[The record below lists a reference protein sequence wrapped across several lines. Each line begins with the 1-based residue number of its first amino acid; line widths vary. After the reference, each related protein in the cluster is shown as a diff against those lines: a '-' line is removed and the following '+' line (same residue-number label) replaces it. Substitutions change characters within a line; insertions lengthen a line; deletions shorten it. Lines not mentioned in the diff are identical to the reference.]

1 MVEHED
7 SAAAVQ
13 RLHQE
18 LLARPDDNALRTQ
31 LAWAIR
37 RMTEESLATT
47 VYQVR
52 VIASQ
57 RQRELCRDAAAR
69 ILDLAPWDGEL
80 QAFANGLSAEV
91 EQGGRWIW
99 ERKPLAYTL
108 ATCLV
113 AIGLALVATGGLTDN
128 IPLIVAAGVLSSAAL
143 AGVVLIFRK
152 QAWRI
157 TAREAQ
163 PHLAYAGI

>member
-7 SAAAVQ
+7 SATAVQ

-18 LLARPDDNALRTQ
+18 LVARPGDNELRIQLAR
-31 LAWAIR
+31 AIR
-37 RMTEESLATT
+37 QMTLDSLATT
-47 VYQVR
+47 VHQVR
-52 VIASQ
+52 VIASAQ
-57 RQRELCRDAAAR
+57 QRELCRDAATR
-69 ILDLAPWDGEL
+69 IIELAPWDGEL

-108 ATCLV
+108 V
-113 AIGLALVATGGLTDN
+113 ACCIVIGLAMAVVGGLTGN
-128 IPLIVAAGVLSSAAL
+128 VALVVAAGILSSAAL
-143 AGVVLIFRK
+143 AGVVLAFRR

-157 TAREAQ
+157 TAREAR
-163 PHLAYAGI
+163 PHLAHAGI

>member
-18 LLARPDDNALRTQ
+18 LLARPDDNDLRTQ
-31 LAWAIR
+31 LARAIR

-52 VIASQ
+52 VIANERQ
-57 RQRELCRDAAAR
+57 RQLCREAAAR
-69 ILDLAPWDGEL
+69 ILELAPWDDEL
-80 QAFANGLSAEV
+80 RAFAGGLSAEV

-108 ATCLV
+108 AACLV
-113 AIGLALVATGGLTDN
+113 GIGLALVVTGGLTGN
-128 IPLIVAAGVLSSAAL
+128 IPLVVAAGVLSSAAL
-143 AGVVLIFRK
+143 AGVVLVFRI

-163 PHLAYAGI
+163 PHIEYAGI